1 MHCDPFLLR
10 RVGAFITA
18 LGCAIFVLVTPVR
31 ADTIRIQALPTDA
44 GAEAFYALDLG
55 FFRDA
60 GLDVDVTPSAN
71 GSAMISA
78 VMSGAIDV
86 GYANLFS
93 QAQAHLK
100 GLPLKLLF
108 PASMYD
114 GSHPATVLA
123 VALDSPI
130 HSVRDLAGKT
140 IAVNGVGTLIQY
152 APMIELERL
161 GLSSE
166 TMHFV
171 EMPSSAAY
179 PALIN
184 KKIDAVEL
192 SEPFVSASAGLVR
205 ILAPGLDGIA
215 RRFVSGG
222 FFSST
227 SWTESHPTETVKLA
241 NVFARTAKWAN
252 AHHRESA
259 AILAKYAKLSP
270 DAVLRMTRTPYAER
284 IDLPLMQTEIDVTA
298 QYHFLDRTFPIQE
311 MLVGQKR

>member
-1 MHCDPFLLR
+1 VYLLLR
-10 RVGAFITA
+10 ACVSLVCAVLA
-18 LGCAIFVLVTPVR
+18 LAGPVR
-31 ADTIRIQALPTDA
+31 AETIRIQALPTDA
-44 GAEAFYALDLG
+44 GAQAFYALDLG

-60 GLDVDVTPSAN
+60 GLDVDVQPSVN
-71 GSAMISA
+71 GAAMISA
-78 VMSGAIDV
+78 VMAGAVDI
-86 GYANLFS
+86 GFANLFS
-93 QAQAHLK
+93 QAQAHLR
-100 GLPLKLLF
+100 GLPIKLLF

-130 HSVRDLAGKT
+130 RSVRDLVGKT
-140 IAVNGVGTLIQY
+140 VAVNGVGTLIQY

-161 GLSSE
+161 GLSGAS
-166 TMHFV
+166 MHFV

-184 KKIDAVEL
+184 HKIDAVEL

-222 FFSST
+222 WFSST

-252 AHHRESA
+252 AHHRESG

-298 QYHFLDRTFPIQE
+298 QYQFLDRSFPIQE
-311 MLVGQKR
+311 MLVSAKR

>member
-1 MHCDPFLLR
+1 MFA
-10 RVGAFITA
+10 G
-18 LGCAIFVLVTPVR
+18 PVA
-31 ADTIRIQALPTDA
+31 ADTIHIQALPTDA

-60 GLDVDVTPSAN
+60 GLDVDVQPTAN
-71 GSAMISA
+71 GAAMISA
-78 VMSGAIDV
+78 VMSGAIDI

-100 GLPLKLLF
+100 GLPIKLLF

-130 HSVRDLAGKT
+130 HSVRDLVGKT

-161 GLSSE
+161 GQSGTS
-166 TMHFV
+166 MHFV
-171 EMPSSAAY
+171 EMPSSTAY
-179 PALIN
+179 PAIISR
-184 KKIDAVEL
+184 KIDAAEL

-222 FFSST
+222 FFT
-227 SWTESHPTETVKLA
+227 SVSWADGHPLEASKLA
-241 NVFARTAKWAN
+241 NVFARTARWAN
-252 AHHRESA
+252 THHRESA
-259 AILAKYAKLSP
+259 AILAKYAKLNP

-284 IDLPLMQTEIDVTA
+284 VNLPLMQTEIDVTA
-298 QYHFLDRTFPIQE
+298 RYQFLDRSFPIQE
-311 MLVGQKR
+311 MLVGQNH